1 MSTRG
6 GRSLPSDLRKS
17 GSHCPLMGLVLNVKD
32 SISFANEEVALPLP
46 KRQHGTSQKGSDQCE
61 LYAQISFTSCGP
73 HNSAE
78 TSPGAKG
85 ALSQQDACLC
95 STEGHRRNFTP
106 TKKHRDMHCRHMLLL
121 GIGFLR
127 PLESRR
133 KADIN
138 SRLSVACFGTAF
150 CERCLQAHR

>member
-138 SRLSVACFGTAF
+138 SRLSGACFGTAC